1 MPRPIAILALVS
13 AMLVGSTAIAGADS
27 PKKHLVYPG
36 QTLGMI
42 AKRYN
47 VSIDAICN
55 ANGVRRGDPI
65 KPKQT
70 LWIPARSDKDG
81 ERAKEYLARSAAKS
95 ESKPND
101 KPKAAKADKAD
112 TADTASAKKKTEDTL
127 AKPPKRRGYVIIHGP
142 SGTWRGLAIGK
153 DGRVTGKAR
162 DGFERILA
170 SWRTGK
176 RERIHGRLIRMLAK
190 VSDHFGGRPI
200 RIVSGFRPFSASQ
213 YTPHSRHNLG
223 RAVDFSIPGVPNEA
237 IRDYCRKLHN
247 VGVGYYP
254 NSSFVHLDV
263 RDVPTY
269 WIDYSG
275 PGEAPRY
282 ANGQGRDPGTSAPS
296 GSTSTQAEP
305 AGS

>member
-1 MPRPIAILALVS
+1 MPPRPIALLALVW
-13 AMLVGSTAIAGADS
+13 AMLVCSVAAAAADT
-27 PKKHLVYPG
+27 PKKHLVHPG

-47 VSIDAICN
+47 VSIEAICN

-81 ERAKEYLARSAAKS
+81 ERAKEYLAAKS
-95 ESKPND
+95 EPKPKD
-101 KPKAAKADKAD
+101 KPRADKAD
-112 TADTASAKKKTEDTL
+112 QADKSAGSKKKPEESH
-127 AKPPKRRGYVIIHGP
+127 AKPPKRRGYVVIHGP
-142 SGTWRGLAIGK
+142 NGTWRGVAVGR

-162 DGFERILA
+162 DGFERVLA

-176 RERIHGRLIRMLAK
+176 KERIHGRLIRMLVK

-200 RIVSGFRPFSASQ
+200 RIVSGFRPVTASQ

-237 IRDYCRKLHN
+237 IRDYCRTLYN

-263 RDVPTY
+263 RDMPTY

-282 ANGQGRDPGTSAPS
+282 ANGQGRDPAAPAPT
-296 GSTSTQAEP
+296 GSTATQAEP